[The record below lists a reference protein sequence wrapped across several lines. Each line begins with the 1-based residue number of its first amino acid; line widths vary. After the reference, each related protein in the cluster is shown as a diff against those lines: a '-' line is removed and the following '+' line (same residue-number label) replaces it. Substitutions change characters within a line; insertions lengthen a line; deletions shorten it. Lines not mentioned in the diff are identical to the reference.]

1 MIILK
6 TIVFIWAVCSIFT
19 SVWWF
24 ILYADNREKGLGK
37 IDLLV
42 SHLIAPYIAVNICVL
57 CFEEVIIMIK
67 KIIKKRRL
75 KRNGNN
81 A

>member
-6 TIVFIWAVCSIFT
+6 TIVFIWAASSIFT

-24 ILYADNREKGLGK
+24 ILYADNRARGLGK

-42 SHLIAPYIAVNICVL
+42 THLVAPYCAMQICVL
-57 CFEEVIIMIK
+57 CFEGVIR
-67 KIIKKRRL
+67 IIKKRRL

-81 A
+81 V